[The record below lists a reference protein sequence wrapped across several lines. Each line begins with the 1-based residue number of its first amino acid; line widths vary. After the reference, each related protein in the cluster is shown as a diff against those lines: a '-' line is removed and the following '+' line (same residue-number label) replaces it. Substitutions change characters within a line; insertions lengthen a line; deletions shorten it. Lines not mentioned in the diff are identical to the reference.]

1 MVSLDGMAARGHVNG
16 KAYDAVVEGMKSEL
30 VPTNQSKLTISPRLK
45 TMNSNRTVT

>member
-30 VPTNQSKLTISPRLK
+30 VPTNQAKLTISSLQIS
-45 TMNSNRTVT
+45 MNSDRTVT